1 MVSSIDTRVVPLYC
15 SHPISSHP
23 NTPCSLL
30 TRPHPS
36 WPQISSTDIKQRL
49 DKFVT
54 DLQFDA
60 SLTEEEKALKVKEE
74 KMRIAVEKMKIANK
88 KQVWLCVCT

>member
-1 MVSSIDTRVVPLYC
+1 LV
-15 SHPISSHP
+15 
-23 NTPCSLL
+23 
-30 TRPHPS
+30 
-36 WPQISSTDIKQRL
+36 QISSSDIKQRL

-74 KMRIAVEKMKIANK
+74 KMRIAVEKMKIANQ